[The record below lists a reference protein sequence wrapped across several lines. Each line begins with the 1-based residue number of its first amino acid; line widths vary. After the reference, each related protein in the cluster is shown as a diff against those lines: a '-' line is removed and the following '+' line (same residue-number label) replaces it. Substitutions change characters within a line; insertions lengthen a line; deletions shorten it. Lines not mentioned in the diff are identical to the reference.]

1 MDTSYRSPPGIVSLE
16 EIIEKYS
23 GVEQSISLLC
33 IISSYSPKEIELVP
47 IGKTK
52 ETYYNLENMH
62 KFD

>member
-23 GVEQSISLLC
+23 GIEQSISLLC
-33 IISSYSPKEIELVP
+33 IISTYSPKEIELVP
-47 IGKTK
+47 IGKIK
-52 ETYYNLENMH
+52 EKYYTIENIH